1 MKKLMLMLS
10 ASLLIISVLTSCRD
24 PLLEGAFVD
33 FNAGRFD
40 KAMVL
45 ALEATEKNPNNSE
58 AWCLLGKL
66 QGKKDLIKE
75 MMESF
80 GKSLAID
87 TKFANDI
94 EQEKSYYFQTS
105 FNNGAKNYNVYNKS
119 EDKKSE
125 KAVKALNEAIKN
137 FSNADIIKK
146 DFKTINL
153 LATCCS
159 FLDDKNITLENY
171 LKLTKSFP
179 DSAASWF
186 SLGNYYFSEKE
197 YNKSAESINK
207 SLEIDP
213 KNIEA
218 ISLLSQIYDILKD
231 FDNAV
236 STYKKAIEINPEE
249 KAFHFNL
256 GLLYFRA
263 SSDSIDENLK
273 KSYYDEALICFD
285 KSIALDPTLKDGYL
299 LKGRVEIQLKK
310 YEDGKNTSLKGLEQF
325 PEDAGLWSNLY
336 ICYANLKEKEKAEE
350 AYEKAKEFGG
360 E

>member
-146 DFKTINL
+146 DFKTITL
-153 LATCCS
+153 LAACSDGCLPAFRLPCTCHS
-159 FLDDKNITLENY
+159 VYPVPGTL
-171 LKLTKSFP
+171 
-179 DSAASWF
+179 
-186 SLGNYYFSEKE
+186 
-197 YNKSAESINK
+197 
-207 SLEIDP
+207 
-213 KNIEA
+213 
-218 ISLLSQIYDILKD
+218 
-231 FDNAV
+231 
-236 STYKKAIEINPEE
+236 
-249 KAFHFNL
+249 
-256 GLLYFRA
+256 
-263 SSDSIDENLK
+263 
-273 KSYYDEALICFD
+273 C
-285 KSIALDPTLKDGYL
+285 
-299 LKGRVEIQLKK
+299 
-310 YEDGKNTSLKGLEQF
+310 
-325 PEDAGLWSNLY
+325 
-336 ICYANLKEKEKAEE
+336 
-350 AYEKAKEFGG
+350 
-360 E
+360 